1 MIAGALPSLI
11 FPIAG
16 LVTSFLQLTE
26 ADNYNTCKA
35 G

>member
-1 MIAGALPSLI
+1 LIAGALPSLI

-16 LVTSFLQLTE
+16 LVTSFLQLTA
-26 ADNYNTCKA
+26 ADDYESCKA